1 VTQEASPTASPT
13 ALSPLLQQWVDG
25 VVAGDGDAIA
35 ALSIE
40 DAVHK
45 DVPASMVVQ
54 RPEEIAALV
63 TGSVT
68 QFKAANGVRLTN
80 RVPPG

>member
-13 ALSPLLQQWVDG
+13 ALSTLLQQWVDG
-25 VVAGDGDAIA
+25 VVAGDAIA

-45 DVPASMVVQ
+45 DVPAGMVVQ
-54 RPEEIAALV
+54 GPEEIAALV

-80 RVPPG
+80 HVPPD